1 MYKIIILTI
10 IILRVKIDQGYK
22 IFLDDKQENT
32 IKFWIDAVCHTRTIK
47 FVHIL
52 GILTNDSSNH
62 YLNVFLNGLVSGIN
76 QNKCET
82 TIFLNKY
89 YIDDNPRRKNSNRRN
104 DKIDLLSFEKM
115 SSKNSFGTNSLKVLN
130 DLGNKKRRRKGTSGG
145 RRDNNIET
153 RTKKNFNLWSLHV
166 ILIKDERSMERIL
179 NGKESAHWM
188 SRLHFIVLII
198 SDDGSIEDNKFEV
211 TIERTLKMFWLR
223 RQILNVLVFLP
234 LSEKDQNFTYA
245 YNPFVLNND
254 NERGKLESINVIS
267 KEDIFQC
274 LSTLNHHRTDNLY
287 GYKLNV
293 GLFEQ
298 FQTLMKTKEK
308 PLKGSV
314 YEYSLGYQG
323 TNAMIM
329 GTIVKYMNFTANEI
343 NPEDR
348 IKFGHELP
356 NGTLD
361 KPTYSGIWFL
371 SGDIAYGRA
380 DVTFASFFVKPYS
393 KNKHNFEFTSQ
404 TGYDSICVFVPK
416 ARKIPKWLRIHHMFE
431 PSIWFCSIISPII
444 VYLMCYVLLL
454 FTRQRLA
461 YKVFQFTVG
470 FPTKLPRSCPER
482 ILLSTLSITNV
493 TIAGL
498 FGGLL
503 YKSLTNDI
511 YYKDIDLLSELDASG
526 LPIVFLKYNLIDA
539 FDDESM
545 GSPVFNNLRKKFKYG
560 MRALH
565 DATFFRN
572 ASGLIRKKHYYL
584 TEQNLLN
591 DDLSPKLHLVKEC
604 PRNYYLAYPIRK
616 NSYLLEKIDLLIG
629 RLHQAGLVTLWN
641 NRTVMD
647 LIYQRRKVSSRTQA
661 HVGNKFVPFTLEDM
675 QTSFYLLI
683 VGLLLSSIVF
693 CDEKG
698 WLRLFVKHK
707 KRRPILYS
715 KRKKDSFF
723 EKLNFL
729 RFFLPSKKIIK
740 D

>member
-1 MYKIIILTI
+1 
-10 IILRVKIDQGYK
+10 
-22 IFLDDKQENT
+22 
-32 IKFWIDAVCHTRTIK
+32 
-47 FVHIL
+47 
-52 GILTNDSSNH
+52 
-62 YLNVFLNGLVSGIN
+62 
-76 QNKCET
+76 
-82 TIFLNKY
+82 
-89 YIDDNPRRKNSNRRN
+89 
-104 DKIDLLSFEKM
+104 
-115 SSKNSFGTNSLKVLN
+115 
-130 DLGNKKRRRKGTSGG
+130 
-145 RRDNNIET
+145 
-153 RTKKNFNLWSLHV
+153 
-166 ILIKDERSMERIL
+166 
-179 NGKESAHWM
+179 
-188 SRLHFIVLII
+188 
-198 SDDGSIEDNKFEV
+198 
-211 TIERTLKMFWLR
+211 MFWLK

-234 LSEKDQNFTYA
+234 LSKKDENVTYA

-254 NERGKLESINVIS
+254 SVISERGKLESINVIS

-274 LSTLNHHRTDNLY
+274 LSTLNHRRTNNLY

-293 GLFEQ
+293 GLFQ
-298 FQTLMKTKEK
+298 QYQTLMKTQEI

-314 YEYSLGYQG
+314 YEYSLGYMG

-329 GTIVKYMNFTANEI
+329 GTIAKYMNFTANEI
-343 NPEDR
+343 NPDDR

-356 NGTLD
+356 NGTLVG
-361 KPTYSGIWFL
+361 TL
-371 SGDIAYGRA
+371 GDIAYGRA

-416 ARKIPKWLRIHHMFE
+416 ARKIPKWLRIHHITKIFDR
-431 PSIWFCSIISPII
+431 IK
-444 VYLMCYVLLL
+444 
-454 FTRQRLA
+454 LA

-526 LPIVFLKYNLIDA
+526 LPIVFMKYNLVDVFA
-539 FDDESM
+539 DEST
-545 GSPVFNNLRKKFKYG
+545 GSPVLNNLRKKYKYG

-565 DATFFRN
+565 DASFFRN

-616 NSYLLEKIDLLIG
+616 NSYLLEKIDLLIC
-629 RLHQAGLVTLWN
+629 RLHEAGLVTLWN

-647 LIYQRRKVSSRTQA
+647 LLYHGRKASSRTQVHA
-661 HVGNKFVPFTLEDM
+661 ENKFVPFNLEDM
-675 QTSFYLLI
+675 QTPFYLLI

-698 WLRLFVKHK
+698 WFKLFVKDK
-707 KRRPILYS
+707 KRRPIVYTYPRIS
-715 KRKKDSFF
+715 AVSFGNKSTRKWGFI
-723 EKLNFL
+723 L
-729 RFFLPSKKIIK
+729 R
-740 D
+740 

>member
-1 MYKIIILTI
+1 MFKIILMI
-10 IILRVKIDQGYK
+10 IIVLVKLDHGYR
-22 IFLDDKQENT
+22 IFLNDKQENA
-32 IKFWIDAVCHTRTIK
+32 IKFWIDAMCNTRATK
-47 FVHIL
+47 FVHLL
-52 GILTNDSSNH
+52 GILTNDSSSSL
-62 YLNVFLNGLVSGIN
+62 YLNLFLNGLVSGIN

-82 TIFLNKY
+82 TIYLNRY
-89 YIDDNPRRKNSNRRN
+89 DIDDPRKENNSNRQN
-104 DKIDLLSFEKM
+104 DNIDLLSLEKI
-115 SSKNSFGTNSLKVLN
+115 SSKNSLGTNSLKVLN
-130 DLGNKKRRRKGTSGG
+130 DLGNKKRKRKRRSRGERTGEEGGG
-145 RRDNNIET
+145 RRKDNFTKT
-153 RTKKNFNLWSLHV
+153 RTKNNFNLWSLHV

-198 SDDGSIEDNKFEV
+198 SDDGSIQDNKFEV

-234 LSEKDQNFTYA
+234 FSENDKNFTYA

-254 NERGKLESINVIS
+254 TNVISERGKLESINVLS

-274 LSTLNHHRTDNLY
+274 LSTLTHRRTNNLY

-293 GLFEQ
+293 GLFQ
-298 FQTLMKTKEK
+298 QYQTLMKTKQE

-314 YEYSLGYQG
+314 YEYSLGYRG

-329 GTIVKYMNFTANEI
+329 GTIVKYMNFTVNEI

-356 NGTLD
+356 NGTLVG
-361 KPTYSGIWFL
+361 TLGIWFL
-371 SGDIAYGRA
+371 SGDIVYGRA

-454 FTRQRLA
+454 FTSQRTKVFDRIKLA

-511 YYKDIDLLSELDASG
+511 YYKDINSLSELDASG
-526 LPIVFLKYNLIDA
+526 LPIVFLKYNLIDV
-539 FDDESM
+539 FSDEPTE
-545 GSPVFNNLRKKFKYG
+545 SPVLNNLRTKFKHG
-560 MRALH
+560 VRALH
-565 DATFFRN
+565 DASFFRN
-572 ASGLIRKKHYYL
+572 ASGLIRKKHFYL
-584 TEQNLLN
+584 TEQSLLN

-616 NSYLLEKIDLLIG
+616 NSYLLEKIDLIIG
-629 RLHQAGLVTLWN
+629 RLHQAGLLTLWN

-647 LIYQRRKVSSRTQA
+647 LIYQRRNAPSRMQVHA
-661 HVGNKFVPFTLEDM
+661 GDKFVPFNLEDM

-698 WLRLFVKHK
+698 WLRRFVKDK
-707 KRRPILYS
+707 KGKP
-715 KRKKDSFF
+715 F
-723 EKLNFL
+723 LN
-729 RFFLPSKKIIK
+729 S
-740 D
+740 